1 MTLGPLLTEVVVTF
15 CLAAGLLY
23 KYGNWLKHHII
34 VTVAVLVAWYFS
46 FLIIFILPLD
56 VSSVSARDN
65 ELLCMTGE
73 QWSHIIILCFMSWH
87 IVIYR
92 AYWFVHLHHYALHH
106 LSTVFGDSSHSSDH
120 WSVKT
125 LLITPHWMLAIDSC
139 KIFVIHFVQ
148 VL

>member
-56 VSSVSARDN
+56 VSSVSARVN
-65 ELLCMTGE
+65 ELLDMTGE
-73 QWSHIIILCFMSWH
+73 Q
-87 IVIYR
+87 
-92 AYWFVHLHHYALHH
+92 
-106 LSTVFGDSSHSSDH
+106 
-120 WSVKT
+120 
-125 LLITPHWMLAIDSC
+125 
-139 KIFVIHFVQ
+139 
-148 VL
+148 